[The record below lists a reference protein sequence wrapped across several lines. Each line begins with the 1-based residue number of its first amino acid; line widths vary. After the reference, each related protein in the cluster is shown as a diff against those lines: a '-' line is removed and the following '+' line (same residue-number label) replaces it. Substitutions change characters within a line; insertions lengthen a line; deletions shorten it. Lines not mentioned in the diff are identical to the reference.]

1 MKTVEVGMK
10 RTTRKGKPP
19 KNIKGVEVKGE
30 NRNILKMRK
39 FMKDRF
45 KGEKR
50 ADMQNLAKSRQSE
63 KDMCQAEEQLTTATS
78 KKIDEK
84 NPQVRGT
91 CAEKITEGGEQKK
104 ERAEEEEKEEEEE
117 KVSGEKRGG
126 KEVKLSHT
134 QRSNIIQESIESH
147 EKGKSEMR
155 SAKPKSC
162 ISRAVPT
169 PESREIFQKNQPMG
183 LFSIKSSSKIST
195 KIANMRRIFES
206 KSESSTSG
214 KVRVGP
220 IGAEIID

>member
-1 MKTVEVGMK
+1 
-10 RTTRKGKPP
+10 
-19 KNIKGVEVKGE
+19 
-30 NRNILKMRK
+30 
-39 FMKDRF
+39 MKDRF

-50 ADMQNLAKSRQSE
+50 ADMQNQAKSRQSE
-63 KDMCQAEEQLTTATS
+63 KEICQDEEQLSTATGT
-78 KKIDEK
+78 KIGEK

-91 CAEKITEGGEQKK
+91 SEEKITEGGEQKK

-117 KVSGEKRGG
+117 KVNGEKR
-126 KEVKLSHT
+126 EVILSHT
-134 QRSNIIQESIESH
+134 QRSNIIQESSESH
-147 EKGKSEMR
+147 EKEKSELR
-155 SAKPKSC
+155 SAKSKSC

-169 PESREIFQKNQPMG
+169 PESREIIQKNQPMG

-220 IGAEIID
+220 IGAEIIER